1 MKVSPFSWVNPSQ
14 RDFVCHAKKSSN
26 VRILAGG
33 VARHL
38 KKRSTAMLAKSS
50 SNISPKATAMILK
63 TVFIASDP

>member
-1 MKVSPFSWVNPSQ
+1 
-14 RDFVCHAKKSSN
+14 
-26 VRILAGG
+26 
-33 VARHL
+33 L